1 MLFYFSNQTFFNS
14 FLRKSYRVNLVS
26 SCFIFFDKKYLLK
39 ELKYINKYFSKYKW
53 RILIGLLITILSKL
67 LALKVPQIVGD
78 SLNVVEDYQNG
89 IITNLDE
96 VKHQL
101 LINVLVIIGVA
112 LLAGFFTFLMR
123 QTIIVTSRLI
133 EFDLKN
139 EIYQQYQ
146 RLSLN
151 FYKKNRTG
159 DLMNR
164 ISEDV
169 SKVRMYVGP
178 AIMYSMNMIVLFAVG
193 FTQMISIDV
202 KLTMYTL
209 IPFPLLSISIFVLS
223 KVIHKR
229 STVVQ
234 QYLSKLTTFNQEFFS
249 GINVVKSYGI
259 EASIIKDFDK
269 IADESKEKNIH
280 LHKANALFF
289 PLMILLIGISNLL
302 VLYIGGKQYISGEI
316 QIGTIIEFMLYVNI
330 LTWPVAVVGWV
341 TSMIQQAEASQ
352 LRINE
357 FLQQVPEIQN
367 TSETSTEILGNVT
380 FKDVTFT
387 YDDTNIT
394 ALKNIN
400 FSVKQGE
407 TLAILGKTG
416 SGKSTII
423 ELISRL
429 YDTKIGT
436 VLLDNKPIKEAN
448 LDDVRSQIGFVPQD
462 PFLFSESIEDNI
474 KFGKE
479 EATEEEI
486 INAAKNADVHKNIID
501 FPKGYKTILGE
512 RGVTL
517 SGGQKQR
524 VSIARA
530 IIKQPKIL
538 IFDDC
543 LSAVDTETEEKILS
557 NLERISKN
565 ITTFIIS
572 HRVSSAKNAD
582 KIIVLD
588 EGKITQQGT
597 HNQLI
602 TEKGYYKDLY
612 EQQLLEKEI

>member
-1 MLFYFSNQTFFNS
+1 MKALQ
-14 FLRKSYRVNLVS
+14 
-26 SCFIFFDKKYLLK
+26 YL
-39 ELKYINKYFSKYKW
+39 NKYFSKYKW
-53 RILIGLLITILSKL
+53 RILVGLLITILSKI
-67 LALKVPQIVGD
+67 LALKIPQIIRN

-89 IITNLDE
+89 IKTNLVE
-96 VKHQL
+96 IKHEL
-101 LINVLVIIGVA
+101 FINVLIIIGVA
-112 LLAGFFTFLMR
+112 IVAGFFTFLMR

-146 RLSLN
+146 KLSLN

-169 SKVRMYVGP
+169 GKVRMYVGP
-178 AIMYSMNMIVLFAVG
+178 AIMYSMNMIVLFVVG

-202 KLTMYTL
+202 KLTLYTL
-209 IPFPLLSISIFVLS
+209 IPFPLLSISIFILS
-223 KVIHKR
+223 RVIHKR
-229 STVVQ
+229 STIVQ

-259 EASIIKDFDK
+259 ETSIIKNFDT
-269 IADESKEKNIH
+269 IANESKEKNIH

-289 PLMILLIGISNLL
+289 PIMLLLIGISNLI
-302 VLYIGGKQYISGEI
+302 VIYVGGMQYIHGEI
-316 QIGTIIEFMLYVNI
+316 KIGVVLEFMLYVNI

-341 TSMIQQAEASQ
+341 TSMVQQAEASQ

-357 FLQQVPEIQN
+357 FLKQVPEIQN
-367 TSETSTEILGNVT
+367 ETENETILNGNIR
-380 FKDVTFT
+380 FKNVSLV
-387 YDDTNIT
+387 YDDTHIT
-394 ALKNIN
+394 ALKNIS
-400 FSVKQGE
+400 FSVNSGE
-407 TLAILGKTG
+407 TIAILGKTG

-423 ELISRL
+423 NLIARL
-429 YDTKIGT
+429 YDATEGM
-436 VLLDNKPIKEAN
+436 VLLDGKPIKEAN
-448 LDDVRSQIGFVPQD
+448 LNDVRNQIGFVPQD
-462 PFLFSESIEDNI
+462 PFLFSDTIENNI

-479 EATEEEI
+479 DATEEEI
-486 INAAKNADVHKNIID
+486 IAAAKNAVVHDNIVD
-501 FPKGYKTILGE
+501 FTNGYKTILGE

-517 SGGQKQR
+517 YGGQKQR

-530 IIKQPKIL
+530 IIKNPKIL

-557 NLERISKN
+557 NLEKVSKN
-565 ITTFIIS
+565 KTTFIIS
-572 HRVSSAKNAD
+572 HRVSSVKNAD

-588 EGKITQQGT
+588 AGKIVQQGT

-612 EQQLLEKEI
+612 EQQLLEKEM

>member
-1 MLFYFSNQTFFNS
+1 M
-14 FLRKSYRVNLVS
+14 KA
-26 SCFIFFDKKYLLK
+26 
-39 ELKYINKYFSKYKW
+39 LKYINKYFLKYKW
-53 RILIGLLITILSKL
+53 RLLIGILITILSKL

-78 SLNVVEDYQNG
+78 SLNIVENYQDG
-89 IITNLDE
+89 KITDIKAVE
-96 VKHQL
+96 EEL
-101 LINVLVIIGVA
+101 LVNVLLIIGVA
-112 LLAGFFTFLMR
+112 VLAGFFTFLMR

-178 AIMYSMNMIVLFAVG
+178 AVMYSMNMIVLIFVG
-193 FTQMISIDV
+193 FTQMINIDV

-209 IPFPLLSISIFVLS
+209 LPFPILSISIFTLS

-229 STVVQ
+229 SSIVQ
-234 QYLSKLTTFNQEFFS
+234 EYLSKLTTFNQEFFS
-249 GINVVKSYGI
+249 GISVVKSYGI
-259 EASIIKDFDK
+259 ENSIIKDFDE
-269 IADESKEKNIH
+269 IADKSKEKNIH
-280 LHKANALFF
+280 LQEANALFF
-289 PLMILLIGISNLL
+289 PLMVLLIGLSNII
-302 VLYIGGKQYISGEI
+302 VIYIGGQQYINNEI

-352 LRINE
+352 VRINE
-357 FLQQVPEIQN
+357 FLNQVPEIQN
-367 TSETSTEILGNVT
+367 YNTAPTLLKGKVN

-394 ALKNIN
+394 ALKNIT
-400 FSVKQGE
+400 FSAEVGE
-407 TLAILGKTG
+407 TVAFLGKTG

-423 ELISRL
+423 ELIARL
-429 YDTKIGT
+429 YDTKQGT
-436 VLLDNKPIKEAN
+436 IS
-448 LDDVRSQIGFVPQD
+448 LDDQPIETTNLNDIRNQIGFVPQD
-462 PFLFSESIEDNI
+462 PFLFSESIGNNI

-479 EATEEEI
+479 EATNEEI
-486 INAAKNADVHKNIID
+486 IQAAKNAVVHENIIE
-501 FPKGYKTILGE
+501 FPNGYQTILGE

-530 IIKQPKIL
+530 IIKNPKIL

-543 LSAVDTETEEKILS
+543 LSAVDTETEERILT
-557 NLERISKN
+557 NLKQVSKN
-565 ITTFIIS
+565 KTTFIIS

-582 KIIVLD
+582 KIIILD
-588 EGKITQQGT
+588 AGEIIQQGT

-602 TEKGYYKDLY
+602 TTKGYYKDLY
-612 EQQLLEKEI
+612 EQQLLEKEN

>member
-1 MLFYFSNQTFFNS
+1 M
-14 FLRKSYRVNLVS
+14 KA
-26 SCFIFFDKKYLLK
+26 
-39 ELKYINKYFSKYKW
+39 LKYINKYFLKYKW
-53 RILIGLLITILSKL
+53 RLLIGILITILSKL

-78 SLNVVEDYQNG
+78 SLNIVENYQNG
-89 IITNLDE
+89 KITDIKAVEDE
-96 VKHQL
+96 L
-101 LINVLVIIGVA
+101 LVNVLLIIGVA
-112 LLAGFFTFLMR
+112 VLAGFFTFLMR

-178 AIMYSMNMIVLFAVG
+178 AVMYSMNMIVLIFVG
-193 FTQMISIDV
+193 FTQMINIDV

-209 IPFPLLSISIFVLS
+209 LPFPILSISIFTLS
-223 KVIHKR
+223 KIIHKR
-229 STVVQ
+229 SSIVQ
-234 QYLSKLTTFNQEFFS
+234 EYLSKLTTFNQEFFS
-249 GINVVKSYGI
+249 GISVVKSYSI
-259 EASIIKDFDK
+259 ENSIIKDFDE
-269 IADESKEKNIH
+269 IADKSKEKNIH
-280 LHKANALFF
+280 LQEANALFF
-289 PLMILLIGISNLL
+289 PLMVLLIGLSNII
-302 VLYIGGKQYISGEI
+302 VIYIGGQQYINDEI

-352 LRINE
+352 VRINE
-357 FLQQVPEIQN
+357 FLNQVPEIQN
-367 TSETSTEILGNVT
+367 YNTAPTLLKGKVN

-394 ALKNIN
+394 ALKNIT
-400 FSVKQGE
+400 FSAEVGE
-407 TLAILGKTG
+407 TVAFLGKTG

-423 ELISRL
+423 ELIARL
-429 YDTKIGT
+429 YETKQGT
-436 VLLDNKPIKEAN
+436 IS
-448 LDDVRSQIGFVPQD
+448 LDDQPIETTNLNDIRNQIGFVPQD
-462 PFLFSESIEDNI
+462 PFLFSESIGNNI

-479 EATEEEI
+479 KATKEEI
-486 INAAKNADVHKNIID
+486 IQAAKNAVVHENIIE
-501 FPKGYKTILGE
+501 FPNGYQTILGE

-530 IIKQPKIL
+530 IIKNPKIL

-543 LSAVDTETEEKILS
+543 LSAVDTETEERILT
-557 NLERISKN
+557 NLKQVSKN
-565 ITTFIIS
+565 KTTFIIS

-582 KIIVLD
+582 KIIILD
-588 EGKITQQGT
+588 AGEIIQQGT

-602 TEKGYYKDLY
+602 TTKGYYKDLY
-612 EQQLLEKEI
+612 EQQLLEKEN

>member
-1 MLFYFSNQTFFNS
+1 M
-14 FLRKSYRVNLVS
+14 
-26 SCFIFFDKKYLLK
+26 K
-39 ELKYINKYFSKYKW
+39 ELQYIHHYFLKYK
-53 RILIGLLITILSKL
+53 RKLLIGILITILSKF
-67 LALKVPQIVGD
+67 LALKIPQIIGN
-78 SLNVVEDYQNG
+78 SLNVVEEYQNG
-89 IITNLDE
+89 EITNLEE
-96 VKHQL
+96 VTDQL
-101 LINVLVIIGVA
+101 WINVLFIVGVA
-112 LLAGFFTFLMR
+112 LCSGFFTFLMR

-146 RLSLN
+146 KLSLN

-178 AIMYSMNMIVLFAVG
+178 AIMYSINMIVLFAVG

-209 IPFPLLSISIFVLS
+209 IPFPLLSISIFILS

-234 QYLSKLTTFNQEFFS
+234 EYLSKLTTFNQEFFS
-249 GINVVKSYGI
+249 GINVVKSYSI
-259 EASIIKDFDK
+259 EASIIEDFDK
-269 IADESKEKNIH
+269 IANKSKEKNIH

-302 VLYIGGKQYISGEI
+302 VIYIGGTQYINGEI
-316 QIGTIIEFMLYVNI
+316 QFGTIIEFMLYVNI

-341 TSMIQQAEASQ
+341 TSMVQQAEASQ
-352 LRINE
+352 ARINE
-357 FLQQVPEIQN
+357 FLKETPEIQN
-367 TSETSTEILGNVT
+367 TNMTPSELKGNVT
-380 FKDVTFT
+380 FKNVTFT

-400 FSVKQGE
+400 FSVKPGE

-436 VLLDNKPIKEAN
+436 ILLDDIPIEQVN
-448 LDDVRSQIGFVPQD
+448 LNAVRSQIGFVPQD
-462 PFLFSESIEDNI
+462 PFLFSESIEENI

-479 EATEEEI
+479 NAAKEEI
-486 INAAKNADVHKNIID
+486 ITAAQNADIHDNIIN

-524 VSIARA
+524 ISIARA
-530 IIKQPKIL
+530 IIKDPKIL

-557 NLERISKN
+557 NLERISKDV
-565 ITTFIIS
+565 TTFIVS
-572 HRVSSAKNAD
+572 HRVSSAKKAN
-582 KIIVLD
+582 KIIVLS
-588 EGKITQQGT
+588 EGEIIQEGT
-597 HNQLI
+597 HNELI
-602 TEKGYYKDLY
+602 STEGYYKNLY
-612 EQQLLEKEI
+612 EQQLLEKKINL

>member
-1 MLFYFSNQTFFNS
+1 MKA
-14 FLRKSYRVNLVS
+14 LR
-26 SCFIFFDKKYLLK
+26 
-39 ELKYINKYFSKYKW
+39 YINKYFSKYKW
-53 RILIGLLITILSKL
+53 RILIGLFITILSKL
-67 LALKVPQIVGD
+67 LALQVPRIIKQSFNI
-78 SLNVVEDYQNG
+78 VEDYQNNKVTD
-89 IITNLDE
+89 INFVKDE
-96 VKHQL
+96 L
-101 LINVLVIIGVA
+101 LMNVLIIVGVA
-112 LLAGFFTFLMR
+112 LLSGFLTFLMR

-146 RLSLN
+146 KLSLN

-169 SKVRMYVGP
+169 GKVRMYVGP
-178 AIMYSMNMIVLFAVG
+178 AVMYTMNMLVLFFVG
-193 FTQMISIDV
+193 FTQMIQVDL
-202 KLTMYTL
+202 KLTLYTL
-209 IPFPLLSISIFVLS
+209 IPFPLLSISIFILS

-229 STVVQ
+229 STIVQ
-234 QYLSKLTTFNQEFFS
+234 QYLSKLTTFSQEFLS

-259 EASIIKDFDK
+259 EASITKDFDA
-269 IADESKEKNIH
+269 ISDMSKEKNIN

-289 PLMILLIGISNLL
+289 PLMLLLIGISNLI
-302 VLYIGGKQYISGEI
+302 VIYVGGNQYINGEI
-316 QIGTIIEFMLYVNI
+316 KSGVIIEFILYVNI

-341 TSMIQQAEASQ
+341 TSMVQQAEASQ
-352 LRINE
+352 ARINE
-357 FLQQVPEIQN
+357 FLEQVPEIQN
-367 TSETSTEILGNVT
+367 KNNSTTKISGKVT
-380 FKDVTFT
+380 FKNVSFT

-394 ALKNIN
+394 ALKNIH
-400 FSVKQGE
+400 FTVASGE

-429 YDTKIGT
+429 YDTTKGS
-436 VLLDNKPIKEAN
+436 VLLDDKPIKELN
-448 LDDVRSQIGFVPQD
+448 LNDVRSQIGFVPQD
-462 PFLFSESIEDNI
+462 PFLFSDTIGNNI

-479 EATEEEI
+479 NATEDEI
-486 INAAKNADVHKNIID
+486 ITAAKNAVVHQNIID
-501 FPKGYKTILGE
+501 FKKGYDTILGE

-530 IIKQPKIL
+530 IIKNPSIL

-557 NLERISKN
+557 KLDRVSKN
-565 ITTFIIS
+565 KTTFIIS

-588 EGKITQQGT
+588 QGEILQQGT

-602 TEKGYYKDLY
+602 TQTGYYKDLY

>member
-1 MLFYFSNQTFFNS
+1 MKALQ
-14 FLRKSYRVNLVS
+14 
-26 SCFIFFDKKYLLK
+26 YL
-39 ELKYINKYFSKYKW
+39 NKYFSKYKW
-53 RILIGLLITILSKL
+53 RILAGLLITVLSKL
-67 LALKVPQIVGD
+67 LALQVPRIIKE
-78 SLNVVEDYQNG
+78 SFNIVEDYKNG
-89 IITNLDE
+89 AVTDLAIVKDE
-96 VKHQL
+96 L
-101 LINVLVIIGVA
+101 LKNVLIIVGVA
-112 LLAGFFTFLMR
+112 LLSGFFTFLMR

-139 EIYQQYQ
+139 EIFQQYQ
-146 RLSLN
+146 KLSLN

-169 SKVRMYVGP
+169 GKVRMYVGP
-178 AIMYSMNMIVLFAVG
+178 AVMYTMNMLVLFAVG
-193 FTQMISIDV
+193 FTQMARVDL
-202 KLTMYTL
+202 KLTLYTL
-209 IPFPLLSISIFVLS
+209 IPFPLLSISIFILS
-223 KVIHKR
+223 RVIHKR
-229 STVVQ
+229 STIVQ

-259 EASIIKDFDK
+259 ESSIIKDFDT
-269 IADESKEKNIH
+269 ISDLSKEKNIN
-280 LHKANALFF
+280 LQKANALFF
-289 PLMILLIGISNLL
+289 PLMILLIGMSNLI
-302 VLYIGGKQYISGEI
+302 VIYVGGNQYINGEI
-316 QIGTIIEFMLYVNI
+316 KSGVIIEFIMYVNI

-341 TSMIQQAEASQ
+341 TSMVQQAEASQ
-352 LRINE
+352 ARINE
-357 FLQQVPEIQN
+357 FLDQVPEIKN
-367 TSETSTEILGNVT
+367 ESKTPTEIYGKVT
-380 FKDVTFT
+380 FKNVTFT

-400 FSVKQGE
+400 FTVNPGE

-429 YDTKIGT
+429 YDTKQGT
-436 VLLDNKPIKEAN
+436 VLLDDKPIKEAN
-448 LDDVRSQIGFVPQD
+448 LNDVRNQIGFVPQD
-462 PFLFSESIEDNI
+462 PFLFSDTIGNNI

-479 EATEEEI
+479 DATENEI
-486 INAAKNADVHKNIID
+486 IQAAKNAVIHSNIAD
-501 FPKGYKTILGE
+501 FTNGYNTILGE

-530 IIKQPKIL
+530 IIKNPKIL

-557 NLERISKN
+557 NLEKVSKN
-565 ITTFIIS
+565 KTTFIIS

-588 EGKITQQGT
+588 DGKITQQGT

-602 TEKGYYKDLY
+602 TKEGYYKDLY
-612 EQQLLEKEI
+612 DQQLLEKEF

>member
-1 MLFYFSNQTFFNS
+1 MKALQ
-14 FLRKSYRVNLVS
+14 
-26 SCFIFFDKKYLLK
+26 
-39 ELKYINKYFSKYKW
+39 YINKYLSKYKW
-53 RILIGLLITILSKL
+53 RIIIGLFITILSKL
-67 LALKVPQIVGD
+67 LALQVPRIIGSSFNIVEKY
-78 SLNVVEDYQNG
+78 LNKEV
-89 IITNLDE
+89 TNLSF
-96 VKHQL
+96 VKEEL
-101 LINVLVIIGVA
+101 LKNVLIIIGVA
-112 LLAGFFTFLMR
+112 LLSGFFTFLMR

-146 RLSLN
+146 KLSLN

-178 AIMYSMNMIVLFAVG
+178 AIMYTMNMIVLFAVG
-193 FTQMISIDV
+193 FTQMIQVD
-202 KLTMYTL
+202 KQLTLYTL
-209 IPFPLLSISIFVLS
+209 IPFPLLSISIFILS

-229 STVVQ
+229 STIVQ

-249 GINVVKSYGI
+249 GIDVVKSYGI
-259 EASIIKDFDK
+259 EPAIIKDFD
-269 IADESKEKNIH
+269 IISDESKEKNID
-280 LHKANALFF
+280 LQKANALFF
-289 PLMILLIGISNLL
+289 PLMILLIGISNLI
-302 VLYIGGKQYISGEI
+302 VIYIGGLRYINGDIQSGV
-316 QIGTIIEFMLYVNI
+316 IIEFIMYVNI

-341 TSMIQQAEASQ
+341 TSIVQQAEASQ
-352 LRINE
+352 VRINE
-357 FLQQVPEIQN
+357 FLNEVPEIIN
-367 TSETSTEILGNVT
+367 NNENPLSVAGKIT
-380 FKDVTFT
+380 FKNVSFT

-400 FSVKQGE
+400 LSVEAGE
-407 TLAILGKTG
+407 TIAILGNTG
-416 SGKSTII
+416 SGKSTLI

-429 YDTKIGT
+429 YDVSEGT
-436 VLLDNKPIKEAN
+436 IYIDEKPLKESN
-448 LDDVRSQIGFVPQD
+448 LNDIRAQIGFVPQD
-462 PFLFSESIEDNI
+462 PFLFSDTIENNI

-479 EATEEEI
+479 DAQEEEI
-486 INAAKNADVHKNIID
+486 IEAAKNAVVHSNIIE
-501 FPKGYKTILGE
+501 FANGYKTILGE

-530 IIKQPKIL
+530 IIKDPKIL

-557 NLERISKN
+557 NLKKVSKN
-565 ITTFIIS
+565 KTTFIIS

-582 KIIVLD
+582 KIIILD
-588 EGKITQQGT
+588 NGEITQQGT

-602 TEKGYYKDLY
+602 NIEGYYKELY

>member
-1 MLFYFSNQTFFNS
+1 MKAL
-14 FLRKSYRVNLVS
+14 
-26 SCFIFFDKKYLLK
+26 KYL
-39 ELKYINKYFSKYKW
+39 NKYFSKYKW
-53 RILIGLLITILSKL
+53 RILIGLFITILSKL
-67 LALKVPQIVGD
+67 LALQVPRIIGN
-78 SLNVVEDYQNG
+78 SFNIVEDYLANK
-89 IITNLDE
+89 ITDLT
-96 VKHQL
+96 VIKHEL
-101 LINVLVIIGVA
+101 LINVIIIIGVA
-112 LLAGFFTFLMR
+112 LLGGFLTFLMR

-146 RLSLN
+146 KLTLN
-151 FYKKNRTG
+151 FYKNNRTG

-178 AIMYSMNMIVLFAVG
+178 AIMYTMNMIVLFFVG
-193 FTQMISIDV
+193 FSQMARVDL
-202 KLTMYTL
+202 KLTLYTL

-234 QYLSKLTTFNQEFFS
+234 EYLSKLTTFNQEFFS

-259 EASIIKDFDK
+259 EKSIIKDFDE
-269 IADESKEKNIH
+269 ISDMSKDKNIH
-280 LHKANALFF
+280 LQKANALFF
-289 PLMILLIGISNLL
+289 PLMLLLIGISNLI
-302 VLYIGGKQYISGEI
+302 VIYVGGNQYINGEI
-316 QIGTIIEFMLYVNI
+316 KSGVIIEFILYVNI

-341 TSMIQQAEASQ
+341 TSMVQQAEASQ
-352 LRINE
+352 KRINE
-357 FLQQVPEIQN
+357 FLNQVPEITN
-367 TSETSTEILGNVT
+367 TCPTSTKIHGNIT
-380 FKDVTFT
+380 FKDVTFK
-387 YDDTNIT
+387 YEDTNIT

-400 FSVKQGE
+400 FSVKSGE
-407 TLAILGKTG
+407 TLAILGNTG
-416 SGKSTII
+416 SGKSTIT

-429 YDTKIGT
+429 YDTTKGT
-436 VLLDNKPIKEAN
+436 ILLDKIPIEEAN
-448 LDDVRSQIGFVPQD
+448 LNDIRSQIGFVPQD
-462 PFLFSESIEDNI
+462 PFLFSDTIGNNI

-479 EATEEEI
+479 DATEEEI
-486 INAAKNADVHKNIID
+486 INAAKNAVVHDNIAE
-501 FPKGYKTILGE
+501 FTNGYKTILGE

-530 IIKQPKIL
+530 IIKNPKIL

-557 NLERISKN
+557 NLKKVSKN
-565 ITTFIIS
+565 KTTFIIS

-582 KIIVLD
+582 KIIVL
-588 EGKITQQGT
+588 EYGNIIQQGT

-602 TEKGYYKDLY
+602 TEEGYYKNLY
-612 EQQLLEKEI
+612 DQQLLEKEN

>member
-1 MLFYFSNQTFFNS
+1 MKAL
-14 FLRKSYRVNLVS
+14 
-26 SCFIFFDKKYLLK
+26 KYL
-39 ELKYINKYFSKYKW
+39 NKYFVKYKC
-53 RILIGLLITILSKL
+53 RLLIGLFITVLSKL

-78 SLNVVEDYQNG
+78 SLNIVENYESG
-89 IITNLDE
+89 KITDLKAVEQELLLNVL
-96 VKHQL
+96 L
-101 LINVLVIIGVA
+101 LIGVSV
-112 LLAGFFTFLMR
+112 LAGFFTFLMR

-178 AIMYSMNMIVLFAVG
+178 AIMYSMNMIVLLVVG
-193 FTQMISIDV
+193 FTQMIRIDV

-209 IPFPLLSISIFVLS
+209 LPFPLLSIAIFSLS
-223 KVIHKR
+223 KIIHKR
-229 STVVQ
+229 SSVVQ
-234 QYLSKLTTFNQEFFS
+234 EYLSKLTTFNQEFFS
-249 GINVVKSYGI
+249 GISVVKSYGI
-259 EASIIKDFDK
+259 EKSIIKDFDK
-269 IADESKEKNIH
+269 ISETSKEKNIH
-280 LHKANALFF
+280 LQQANALFF
-289 PLMILLIGISNLL
+289 PLMVFLIGISNII
-302 VLYIGGKQYISGEI
+302 VIYIGGQQYINNEI

-357 FLQQVPEIQN
+357 FLQHQPEIQN
-367 TSETSTEILGNVT
+367 HSITPITLQGKVD
-380 FKDVTFT
+380 FKNVTFT

-394 ALKNIN
+394 ALKKVT
-400 FSVKQGE
+400 FSAEAGE
-407 TLAILGKTG
+407 TVAILGKTG
-416 SGKSTII
+416 AGKSTII
-423 ELISRL
+423 ELIARL
-429 YDTKIGT
+429 YDAKEGSILMDG
-436 VLLDNKPIKEAN
+436 NPISTIN
-448 LDDVRSQIGFVPQD
+448 LNDLRNQIGFVPQD
-462 PFLFSESIEDNI
+462 PFLFSESISSNI

-479 EATEEEI
+479 DATEEEI
-486 INAAKNADVHKNIID
+486 RQAAKDAVVHENIID
-501 FPKGYKTILGE
+501 FPKGYETVLGE

-530 IIKQPKIL
+530 IIKNPKIL

-543 LSAVDTETEEKILS
+543 LSAVDTETEERILS
-557 NLERISKN
+557 NLKKFSKN
-565 ITTFIIS
+565 KTTFIIS

-582 KIIVLD
+582 KIIVL
-588 EGKITQQGT
+588 EGGEIIQQGS

-602 TEKGYYKDLY
+602 NTSGYYKELHD
-612 EQQLLEKEI
+612 QQLLEKEN